1 MGLPDNSLL
10 FQVWTGNAVSIHHS
24 DTMRRFCGTA
34 LLAAAAVAVSGSEVG
49 LMLGDAASAGCQVT
63 EDLGC
68 FKDTAAARLL
78 P

>member
-1 MGLPDNSLL
+1 M
-10 FQVWTGNAVSIHHS
+10 
-24 DTMRRFCGTA
+24 TMSRFCGAA
-34 LLAAAAVAVSGSEVG
+34 LVAAAVAVSGNEIG

-68 FKDTAAARLL
+68 FKDTATARLL